1 MISQTEKCR
10 STITAVILIAAN
22 AIMVLFCFNQRWEYL
37 PGLVYVVVCFV
48 LLIAHYLRP
57 FYLWE
62 KMVVFLV
69 AGCIVAA
76 RGFVYLGVPL
86 GKMFLPIGEMVIVS
100 ALILILHNKSTANFF
115 EEKVAWW
122 ILIWFV
128 YGMLRLLIAMPDVE
142 FITLK
147 SSCMIYY
154 SLFAYFGFLVAR
166 RREVVDQLFKVLGIS
181 FLLLFF
187 HFILYFPHF
196 GGVSLSPKLYQGI
209 NLLGSFGSPY
219 FHTIGGC
226 FFFMIIAKYY
236 LKWPQWTY
244 TILAATFLALTILMQ
259 ARSGFVA
266 LAGAIVIAVLWSD
279 IRQKIKI
286 TNLAIFFPFTLLILI
301 SLIGLESRG
310 GKGPVSAD
318 YVIMQIETIFGRS
331 RSTFRTSSF
340 GNEYVSV
347 KGLVGTREGRI
358 RIWKGVLSDN
368 LQSPINALLG
378 KGFGE
383 PLLRIKLRGGVP
395 DKRSPHNGYVLIF
408 GYLGLIGLFLFL
420 MFNFLFVKRIIKAIR
435 LNKSKGMLKESDTLL
450 WIFVYYAVMV
460 TGALATPIFGTP
472 YMAPIFYFLIG
483 LGLSLSRQAEAC
495 HRDVDLDSK
504 FLPQLLSSLHS

>member
-37 PGLVYVVVCFV
+37 PGLVYVVICFV
-48 LLIAHYLRP
+48 LLIAYYLRP

-100 ALILILHNKSTANFF
+100 ALILIFHNKSTANFF

-122 ILIWFV
+122 ICAWLA
-128 YGMLRLLIAMPDVE
+128 YGMFRLLIAMPDVE

-154 SLFAYFGFLVAR
+154 CLFVYFGFILAHR
-166 RREVVDQLFKVLGIS
+166 SEVVDQLFKVLGIS
-181 FLLLFF
+181 FLLLFIHYLF
-187 HFILYFPHF
+187 YSRHL
-196 GGVSLSPKLYQGI
+196 GNLGLSPKACQSI

-244 TILAATFLALTILMQ
+244 TILAATFLALTIFMQ
-259 ARSGFVA
+259 ARSSFVA
-266 LAGAIVIAVLWSD
+266 LAGAFVITVVWSD
-279 IRQKIKI
+279 IRQKIKL
-286 TNLAIFFPFTLLILI
+286 TNLVILLPFTFLVLI
-301 SLIGLESRG
+301 SLIGLEIRG

-331 RSTFRTSSF
+331 RWTFRTSSF
-340 GNEYVSV
+340 GNESVSV
-347 KGLVGTREGRI
+347 KGLMGTREGRI
-358 RIWKGVLSDN
+358 KIWKGILSDN

-378 KGFGE
+378 KDFGE

-408 GYLGLIGLFLFL
+408 GYLGFIGLFLFL

-435 LNKSKGMLKESDTLL
+435 LNKSKGRIKESDTLL
-450 WIFVYYAVMV
+450 WIFVYYAVMMI
-460 TGALATPIFGTP
+460 GALATPIFGTP

-483 LGLSLSRQAEAC
+483 LGLSLSRQCEAGTANPDFA
-495 HRDVDLDSK
+495 RGM
-504 FLPQLLSSLHS
+504 